1 MSAERQTPEQR
12 REYGRSLREKTP
24 RESHADWSPS
34 GDRDPV
40 GLIEGQNEDRWDWL
54 VPVRRARMSASPFAF
69 YRGGARIMACDLA
82 PTPVSGLP
90 AQICGDAHLANF
102 GAYASPE
109 RRLVF
114 DLNDFDETLPGPWEW
129 DVKRLAASFVIAARH
144 NGIKKKHARKITRH
158 GVGRYRKAMARL
170 AGMRLTD
177 GWYHLVDTTDVVAGL
192 DDKKLRKAGDSLI
205 RKARRKDSLQAL
217 DKLAEKT
224 GDLYRIRSEPP
235 LLIPLRDL
243 GRKYGP
249 AAGRTMTQSVLEDY
263 LRTAPDHV
271 EHLVRKFRLV
281 DVAVK
286 VVGVGSVGTRCFVML
301 FEGRDSKD
309 PLFLQIKEAS
319 RSVLE
324 EYLPRSRYE
333 HPGQRVVEGQRFLQT
348 VSDIFLGWAEG
359 EFSGSHYYVRQLKDW
374 KASAEVEGAS
384 YDALHALAG
393 MRGATLACS
402 HARTGDPIAISGYLG
417 SSDVFDRAVTEF
429 AERYADQNESD
440 YQAFLANIT
449 DRKLEVAEIE

>member
-1 MSAERQTPEQR
+1 MSVERQTPEQR
-12 REYGRSLREKTP
+12 REYGRSLREKAP
-24 RESHADWSPS
+24 RQSHADWSPA

-40 GLIEGQNEDRWDWL
+40 GLVEGQNEDRWQWL

-82 PTPVSGLP
+82 PAPVSGLV

-144 NGIKKKHARKITRH
+144 NRLKKKHAREITRH
-158 GVGRYRKAMARL
+158 GVARYRKAMERL

-192 DDKKLRKAGDSLI
+192 DDKKLRKVGDALI
-205 RKARRKDSLQAL
+205 RKAKRKNSRQAL
-217 DKLAEKT
+217 DKLAEQS
-224 GDLYRIRSEPP
+224 GDVYRIRSEPP

-243 GRKYGP
+243 GRKYDP
-249 AAGRTMTQSVLEDY
+249 ATLRGMTESVLADY
-263 LRTAPDHV
+263 LRTAPDDV

-286 VVGVGSVGTRCFVML
+286 VVGVGSVGTRCYVVL
-301 FEGRDSKD
+301 LEGRDGKD

-333 HPGQRVVEGQRFLQT
+333 NPGERVVEGQRLMQT

-384 YDALHALAG
+384 YDALHAYAG
-393 MRGATLACS
+393 MRGATLARS
-402 HARTGDPIAISGYLG
+402 HARTGDPVAISGYLG
-417 SSDVFDRAVTEF
+417 SSDVFDKAVTEF
-429 AERYADQNESD
+429 AERYADQNERD
-440 YQAFLANIT
+440 YQAFLADIKT
-449 DRKLEVAEIE
+449 QGLEVAEIE